1 MMPDASPTARALVA
15 LELIQDS
22 PGISAERLA
31 GKLGV
36 SERATR
42 RYVAILREAGVPIDS
57 ERGRYGGYRVGR
69 GLRVPPLMFS
79 MPEALGLVMAV
90 LEGRHGAAD
99 SADPVATALGK
110 IIRVLPGP
118 VAESAEAVRR
128 GSARRGG
135 YPDDP
140 IPSPETTAQLVRA
153 CAAQRRIRI
162 GYRGDRVLDV
172 DPWAVVVRHARWYL
186 LCWSHTA
193 DARRVLRVDRVGAVD
208 QLEDGFT
215 PPAGLDPARVL
226 EEHLSEGWKYP
237 VEVVI
242 EAPADTARRWLR
254 PNLGR
259 VEPIDDGRSRLVAS
273 TDEPDWYAQQLTV
286 IKAPFR
292 IVGPPELCAAATELG
307 RRLSR
312 AALDRYDADV
322 HPRKELPIT
331 TQPAGTGPDEAP
343 GR

>member
-1 MMPDASPTARALVA
+1 MVHDTSPTARSLLV

-22 PGISAERLA
+22 PGITAERLA

-69 GLRVPPLMFS
+69 GLRLPPLMFS
-79 MPEALGLVMAV
+79 TPEALGLVMAV

-110 IIRVLPGP
+110 IIRVLPEP

-140 IPSPETTAQLVRA
+140 SPSPETTALLVQA
-153 CAAQRRIRI
+153 CAAHRRIRI
-162 GYRGDRVLDV
+162 GYRRGARGERRLDV
-172 DPWAVVVRHARWYL
+172 DPWAVVVRHSRWYL

-193 DARRVLRVDRVGAVD
+193 DARRVLRVDRVTAVD
-208 QLEDGFT
+208 LLGDTFI
-215 PPAGLDPARVL
+215 PPAELDPAIML
-226 EEHLSEGWKYP
+226 EEHLAEGWKYR

-242 EAPADTARRWLR
+242 DAPAETARRWLR
-254 PNLGR
+254 RNLGR
-259 VEPIDDGRSRLVAS
+259 VEPIDAGHSRLVAS
-273 TDEPDWYAQQLTV
+273 TDEPDWYAQQLTA

-292 IVGPPELCAAATELG
+292 IVDPPELRAAAADLG
-307 RRLSR
+307 RRLGR
-312 AALDRYDADV
+312 AGSDIL
-322 HPRKELPIT
+322 E
-331 TQPAGTGPDEAP
+331 
-343 GR
+343 